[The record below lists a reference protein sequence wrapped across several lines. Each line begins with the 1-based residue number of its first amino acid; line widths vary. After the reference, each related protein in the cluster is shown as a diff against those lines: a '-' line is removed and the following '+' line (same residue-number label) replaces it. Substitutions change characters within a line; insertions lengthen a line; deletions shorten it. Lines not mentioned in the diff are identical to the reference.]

1 MLSGRSI
8 RISFQWGDYDNIE
21 TENFKMLYLEMGQ
34 EEERNIFL
42 YWGKQKN
49 LNQELFYL
57 LLPEWNLGTLPVIKS
72 DTF

>member
-1 MLSGRSI
+1 MFSGRSI